1 VQQDRGRAPR
11 AATRAVLRCAV
22 LAVVVAL
29 SGLTGL
35 GLAGPAAADVVECT
49 PMSDQACKDITPL
62 VECVWVETNGSRTV
76 VWGWN
81 NPSTST
87 VHIDYGNKNNMSPGA
102 ANGGQPQDF
111 LPGRTF
117 NAFVT
122 NVPGTS
128 ASWRLGNN
136 NANLSSSTR
145 ACATKPVSM
154 IGSAAAL
161 AIFLLLLAAAIPFAV
176 KPRHSQVGVRPVRSA
191 A

>member
-1 VQQDRGRAPR
+1 M
-11 AATRAVLRCAV
+11 
-22 LAVVVAL
+22 LAVVVVL

-35 GLAGPAAADVVECT
+35 GLAGPAAAATVECT
-49 PMSDQACKDITPL
+49 PMSDPACKDITPI

-87 VHIDYGNKNNMSPGA
+87 VHIDYGNKNKMSPGA
-102 ANGGQPQDF
+102 DNGGQPEDF
-111 LPGRTF
+111 LPGRKL

-136 NANLSSSTR
+136 SASLSGAP
-145 ACATKPVSM
+145 ACVTKPVSLV
-154 IGSAAAL
+154 GSVTAL
-161 AIFLLLLAAAIPFAV
+161 AIYLLLLSLAIPFAV
-176 KPRHSQVGVRPVRSA
+176 RPRSGRVGARPVRGVA
-191 A
+191 